1 MSPSS
6 EDLGKRKGTVLRA
19 VVTEHIRTGEP
30 VGSGAVVTR
39 YRLRVSP
46 ATIRND
52 MAALEDF
59 GYLAQPHTSA
69 GRIPTDSGYRYYV
82 DTSPRAAQLR
92 EAHKQAIAR
101 FFGDAQ
107 PDLDEVVRGTTQLL
121 SELTHHASLALAPS
135 LTDSDIVHL
144 DLMRMGSALVLLVI
158 VDTGRVEK
166 RVLDGHSELTAQAA
180 ERVAAQAERTAAGRT
195 LAEAA
200 GALADLAREA
210 AGPNADVMASVA
222 AAVGEMAGDAPSG
235 DVILGGVGNLAA
247 EEGFARRESVRHLFE
262 ALERHAEVTDLLR
275 TASDAPDVTVSIGGE
290 NPLPTMHDASLV
302 IASYRVDGRP
312 LGSIGVVGPTR
323 MDYLDAI
330 SAVRAV
336 ARRLSEAIGPLSS

>member
-1 MSPSS
+1 MSPS
-6 EDLGKRKGTVLRA
+6 EELGQRKGTVLRA

-82 DTSPRAAQLR
+82 DTSPRAAMLR

-121 SELTHHASLALAPS
+121 SELTRHASLALAPS
-135 LTDSDIVHL
+135 LTDSAIVRL
-144 DLMRMGSALVLLVI
+144 DLMRIGSALVLLVI

-166 RVLDGHSELTAQAA
+166 RVLAGGSELSAPAA
-180 ERVAAQAERTAAGRT
+180 ERLGARAEHAAAGRT

-200 GALADLAREA
+200 TALAGVAREA
-210 AGPNADVMASVA
+210 TGDDAEVLGDVA
-222 AAVGEMAGDAPSG
+222 AAVGEMAGEAPSG

-247 EEGFARRESVRHLFE
+247 EEGFERRESVRQLFE
-262 ALERHAEVTDLLR
+262 ALERHAEVTDLMR

-290 NPLPTMHDASLV
+290 NPLPTMHNASLV
-302 IASYRVDGRP
+302 IASYRVDDRP

-323 MDYLDAI
+323 MDYLEAI
-330 SAVRAV
+330 TAVRAV
-336 ARRLSEAIGPLSS
+336 ARRLSEAIGPLTS